1 MKTQTKLIEFVL
13 NGTPVKEELNPKQ
26 TLLDYLR
33 SISLYSVKNG
43 CSEGDCGM
51 CTVLINGNPLRSCML
66 KLVDIEGKNIVTLEG
81 ISDGQTPHPIQ
92 QAFMESGAIQ
102 CGFCTPAQIL
112 TVKALLDKNINP
124 TDDEI
129 RDAIS
134 GVQCRCTGYVR
145 IIDAVRMA
153 SKYMQNQ
160 PAGIPEVKHFELPEH
175 YDQIELP
182 EDYYRKDNSTE
193 TLLPLVYTPAN
204 MKDTDFVGQPEIKVD
219 AKKLAMGKPV
229 FTDDLK
235 MEGMLYG
242 ALLTSPHAHAMIKD
256 IDTSKAKALPGV
268 VSVLTYKDIK
278 RIKYASGGQSYPQ
291 PLPYDQASLDNKV
304 RHVGDRVAIVAAETK
319 EIAEE
324 ALRLIKVDYEVL
336 PAALNAEE
344 AMKVGAPVI
353 HDEADT
359 EGIFD
364 PKRNIVYHIEANH
377 GDIEKAMKEADHVF
391 EGTYR
396 TPKQHHAQMEP
407 HVCISYWDEDERMVF
422 RSSTQ
427 VPFHARRIVAPLL
440 GLPVK
445 RVRVIKPRLGGGF
458 GGKQEIILEDLCGHL
473 TMATG
478 RPVRMEYT
486 RKQEF
491 ISGRSRHP
499 QIINYKVAIKDEI
512 VTGID
517 MTLIGDT
524 GAYGSHGLTVQMVG
538 GFKGLTL
545 YNPYN
550 ARFTCDVVYT
560 NTPPAGAYRGYGSM
574 QCEFAIEALMGEI
587 ADKLGLDVVEFK
599 RKNWIKVGEPMYMAK
614 QLGEGREGHDQSMET
629 SGMDACVAIG
639 LKATDYYK
647 KRALY
652 ANQTGNIR
660 KGIGMAVV
668 FHGSGV
674 AGLDMAAATLKMN
687 DDGSFNL
694 QMGAT
699 DLGTGSDTIL
709 AQIAAEVLQVPV
721 DDFIVYT
728 ADTDFTPF
736 DTGAYA
742 SSTTYISGGAVKKAA
757 EKIKQ
762 QILEHAATMLD
773 KENID
778 GLELGDRKV
787 KSADGKVL
795 TFEEIGLSSLHNLNQ
810 HQIMAT
816 ASHFSLSS
824 PPPTAAQFAEIT
836 VDTET
841 GEVKMDRL
849 LMIVDCGRVIN
860 PITATGQVEGGIQ
873 QGIGFTLSED
883 SIFDADGKMAN
894 ARLKDYHTYRSNDMP
909 PVDVIFVQTDE
920 STGPFGAKSI
930 SEISIDGVAPAIV
943 NAMHHATGVW
953 MKELPLTPE
962 RVWKNLRK

>member
-1 MKTQTKLIEFVL
+1 MIQFTL
-13 NGTPVKEELNPKQ
+13 NGTSVDESLNPKQ

-33 SISLYSVKNG
+33 SKSLYSVKNG
-43 CSEGDCGM
+43 CREGDCGM
-51 CTVLINGNPLRSCML
+51 CTVLVNGNPVRSCML
-66 KLVDIEGKNIVTLEG
+66 KLSEITGKNIITLEG
-81 ISDGQTPHPIQ
+81 ISDGNTPHIIQ
-92 QAFMESGAIQ
+92 KAFMESGAIQ

-112 TVKALLDKNINP
+112 TVKALLDRDKNP
-124 TDDEI
+124 TDTEI
-129 RDAIS
+129 RNAIS

-145 IIDAVRMA
+145 IIDAVHMA
-153 SKYMQNQ
+153 SKYMQEQ
-160 PAGIPEVKHFELPEH
+160 PTGVPVVEHFVLNDNLKDINIPEAYF
-175 YDQIELP
+175 
-182 EDYYRKDNSTE
+182 RKDNAQE
-193 TLLPLVYTPAN
+193 TLLPIVYTPAS
-204 MKDTDFVGQPEIKVD
+204 MKDTDFVGQAEIKVD

-229 FTDDLK
+229 FTDDFKL
-235 MEGMLYG
+235 EGMLYG
-242 ALLTSPHAHAMIKD
+242 ALLTSPHAHAIIKD
-256 IDTSKAKALPGV
+256 IDTSRAKALPGV
-268 VSVLTYKDIK
+268 EAVLTYQDIE
-278 RIKYASGGQSYPQ
+278 RVKYASGGQSYPQ

-304 RHVGDRVAIVAAETK
+304 RHVGDRVALVAAETP
-319 EIAEE
+319 ELAEE
-324 ALRLIKVDYEVL
+324 AMRLIKVEYEVL
-336 PAALNAEE
+336 PAALTAEE
-344 AMKVGAPVI
+344 AMKDGAPVI
-353 HDEADT
+353 HDEEDT
-359 EGIFD
+359 EGVFD
-364 PKRNIVYHIEANH
+364 PKHNIVYHIEASH
-377 GDIEKAMKEADHVF
+377 GDVDQALKDADHVF

-396 TPKQHHAQMEP
+396 TPKQQHAQMEP
-407 HVCISYWDEDERMVF
+407 HVCISYWDEDERLVL

-427 VPFHARRIVAPLL
+427 VPYHARRIVAPLL

-445 RVRVIKPRLGGGF
+445 RIRVIKPRLGGGF
-458 GGKQEIILEDLCGHL
+458 GGKQEIIMEDMCGHL
-473 TMATG
+473 TIATG
-478 RPVRMEYT
+478 RPVRMEYS

-491 ISGRSRHP
+491 ISSRSRHP
-499 QIINYKVAIKDEI
+499 QIITYKVAIKDEI

-517 MTLIGDT
+517 MNLIGDT

-574 QCEFAIEALMGEI
+574 QCEYAIEVLMAEI
-587 ADKLGLDVVEFK
+587 ADKLNLDVVEFK
-599 RKNWIKVGEPMYMAK
+599 RKNWIKIGEPMHMAK
-614 QLGEGREGHDQSMET
+614 QLGEGREGIDQMMET

-639 LKATDYYK
+639 LKATDYYN
-647 KRALY
+647 KRKLY
-652 ANQTGNIR
+652 ENQSGIIR

-674 AGLDMAAATLKMN
+674 AGLDMAAATIKMN

-721 DDFIVYT
+721 NDFIVYT

-757 EKIKQ
+757 EQIKQ

-773 KENID
+773 LPD
-778 GLELGDRKV
+778 TTGLEVGDKKV
-787 KSADGKVL
+787 KTADGRMI
-795 TFEEIGLSSLHNLNQ
+795 TYEDIALSSLHNLNQ
-810 HQIMAT
+810 HQIMTT

-841 GEVKMDRL
+841 GEVKIDRL

-860 PITATGQVEGGIQ
+860 PITASGQVEGGLQ

-883 SIFDADGKMAN
+883 SIFDANGKMLN
-894 ARLKDYHTYRSNDMP
+894 ARLKDYHTYSSNDMP
-909 PVDVIFVQTDE
+909 PMDVIFVQTDE

-930 SEISIDGVAPAIV
+930 SEISIDGVAPSIV
-943 NAMHHATGVW
+943 NAIYHATGVW
-953 MKELPLTPE
+953 MRDLPLTPE
-962 RVWKNLRK
+962 RVWKNLHK